1 MERQPGKGCQ
11 HSGTKEGI
19 WAEERMAAEML
30 DWLHTRGLIKRG
42 NKIKIMEPGF
52 SCRREVHIWEGM
64 PEPYGDGL
72 ELEVLV

>member
-30 DWLHTRGLIKRG
+30 DWLHTRELIKRG
-42 NKIKIMEPGF
+42 NKRKIMEPGF
-52 SCRREVHIWEGM
+52 S
-64 PEPYGDGL
+64 
-72 ELEVLV
+72 